1 MLNLSYGINKVDHS
15 LAVTTTWSIS
25 TRCITQYDMYHFN
38 ISALHDWGRTCQQYP
53 REVQHD
59 VYFVLLFQQFL
70 NSTCLLDFCADFA
83 STFFLL
89 TTESFDRSHFRP
101 NSSEINRE
109 HSTNTMELVNISQT
123 GGPVN
128 NYVQLG
134 ITLKEMGLKVVKCL
148 TTSEVTNPTA
158 LEPDEFHSFAVEN
171 NMPVYWLMLTV
182 EEFNSLITLTNTGE
196 NKLLPTISGATRMPA
211 FDKVIFNMSPQLA
224 ATTLVYHQTEGH
236 CSTAET
242 TQWILLSFQQDHQ
255 QNQLRLANGAITV
268 FNRGY
273 VAPQMQLP
281 WNRTLRF
288 NNYELSTQQSWV
300 ITTTSETTSLLW
312 TVHDRLSWKH
322 NILWTFNVPVDA
334 SKVINTDDNEWP
346 QVVQALAYTGLQAL
360 DHFDDDV
367 NKRIKG
373 LLTQSHPL
381 IQQRSMLNTSNI
393 HWHGA

>member
-1 MLNLSYGINKVDHS
+1 M
-15 LAVTTTWSIS
+15 
-25 TRCITQYDMYHFN
+25 
-38 ISALHDWGRTCQQYP
+38 
-53 REVQHD
+53 
-59 VYFVLLFQQFL
+59 
-70 NSTCLLDFCADFA
+70 
-83 STFFLL
+83 

-109 HSTNTMELVNISQT
+109 HPTNTMELVNISQT

-182 EEFNSLITLTNTGE
+182 EEFNSLIPLTNTGE

-211 FDKVIFNMSPQLA
+211 FDKMIFNMSPQLA

-334 SKVINTDDNEWP
+334 SKVINTDANEWP

-393 HWHGA
+393 HWHGAKTVERLRGNPALMSFVNKFDYAEYAQQVNAWRTKCNAGDNMDIDEEGIAANEDGNDLSG

>member
-1 MLNLSYGINKVDHS
+1 MQIL
-15 LAVTTTWSIS
+15 
-25 TRCITQYDMYHFN
+25 R
-38 ISALHDWGRTCQQYP
+38 
-53 REVQHD
+53 QH
-59 VYFVLLFQQFL
+59 
-70 NSTCLLDFCADFA
+70 C
-83 STFFLL
+83 FLL

-182 EEFNSLITLTNTGE
+182 EEFNSLIPLTNTGE

-211 FDKVIFNMSPQLA
+211 FDKMIFNMSPQLA

-334 SKVINTDDNEWP
+334 SKVINTDANEWP

-360 DHFDDDV
+360 DHFDDDI

-381 IQQRSMLNTSNI
+381 IQQRSMLNTI
-393 HWHGA
+393 HPLAWSLNSGAPERQPCFDVVRQQVRLRRVCPTGQRLENQMQCWRQHGYRRRGHCSQRGWQRSVWMIQLDRDHS